1 MEKTLTEK
9 IREQNESIYKVTAEK
24 FEVTYKYVWVLAR
37 GTRLGSR
44 GKGKLIKEYLKE
56 YLENN

>member
-24 FEVTYKYVWVLAR
+24 FGVTYKYVWVLAR
-37 GTRLGSR
+37 GTRSGSR
-44 GKGKLIKEYLKE
+44 GKGKLIKEYLEKQ
-56 YLENN
+56 LKNK